1 MWPRVPTYMQKVS
14 AGASTCLLSCI
25 SNMQRQSRPP
35 PPPPQQ
41 AQGGGTAALHF
52 AAQRRPLVAHVP
64 QPAAAGDLTMDCV
77 SQELA
82 WSLSGTGNSSTWAGC
97 GWGGGG
103 MTSWVRHGGPSRQP
117 EPAWAAVQRWPGSGC
132 ALYTC
137 GGTA

>member
-25 SNMQRQSRPP
+25 SNMQRQS
-35 PPPPQQ
+35 
-41 AQGGGTAALHF
+41 
-52 AAQRRPLVAHVP
+52 RPLVAHVP